1 MSSEL
6 TAADVFN
13 ALGIIEDDYIEL
25 WFLVAEL

>member
-13 ALGIIEDDYIEL
+13 ALDIIEDDYMEL